1 LKPGL
6 NSMKEY
12 VIPAGVHLTL
22 EKKRFIHNVIIKNIA
37 VPSLLDKLLIAI
49 DNSPVKSHYFI
60 PGNIALQRLF

>member
-1 LKPGL
+1 
-6 NSMKEY
+6 MKEY
-12 VIPAGVHLTL
+12 VIQAGVHLTL
-22 EKKRFIHNVIIKNIA
+22 KKRFIHNVIIKNIA